1 MQTYAAAM
9 ADRPEPFTQLDRYF
23 AAARIAHEYVGDIF
37 QELVRLDR
45 ADAHAPELLA
55 ESAAIALRDIHEL
68 TRDARELERQWHE
81 QELLNPQAAAQTL
94 HAFDSALAGWF
105 HSWRTCEHA
114 KTRSPEPCA
123 DYSIGPRT
131 ANASAS
137 GKPRGRGLLVTVGE
151 RKT

>member
-68 TRDARELERQWHE
+68 TRDARVLERQWHE
-81 QELLNPQAAAQTL
+81 QELLDPRTAARTL
-94 HAFDSALAGWF
+94 HAFDAELLRVLPQLADL
-105 HSWRTCEHA
+105 RARQDEVA
-114 KTRSPEPCA
+114 RAMRRLLDQPE
-123 DYSIGPRT
+123 DS
-131 ANASAS
+131 
-137 GKPRGRGLLVTVGE
+137 
-151 RKT
+151 